1 VVGRTCCCRHRLR
14 TNAFA
19 LVCHQFH
26 RVSGQAALPWGATPS
41 AGRDLLRL
49 PNTWTRLVLVSDE
62 HPRDEQEPEPA
73 LVGPSASRNNG
84 HLADRVSDADRD
96 QVVTLLREHCA
107 AGRLTLDEFSERAGS
122 ALAAKTRG
130 VLDNV
135 LADLPS
141 PSQGLTEA
149 APRRARRWFV
159 AVMSGTRA
167 RGRWRLGQHTTV
179 LTLMGG
185 CRLDLRQAEIEGLE
199 AKITAVCVM
208 GGADIIVPE
217 GIDVELTGFS
227 ILGGRHI
234 HLRDV
239 PLLKGSPRIRVRAF
253 AVMGGVRVRSRPS
266 RAAEAERHNDVRCH
280 LQERRVPHRE
290 ALGGSEREH
299 GLPPRPV

>member
-1 VVGRTCCCRHRLR
+1 M
-14 TNAFA
+14 
-19 LVCHQFH
+19 
-26 RVSGQAALPWGATPS
+26 
-41 AGRDLLRL
+41 
-49 PNTWTRLVLVSDE
+49 LVSDE
-62 HPRDEQEPEPA
+62 HPRDVAPGDVPQAQPLRPGDERGPEPV
-73 LVGPSASRNNG
+73 LRSPSVSSDDG
-84 HLADRVSDADRD
+84 HLAERVSDADRD
-96 QVVTLLREHCA
+96 HVVTSLRDHCA
-107 AGRLTLDEFSERAGS
+107 AGRLTLEEFSERVGS
-122 ALAAKTRG
+122 ALAARTRG
-130 VLDNV
+130 ELDNV

-141 PSQGLTEA
+141 VPPGSTDA

-217 GIDVELTGFS
+217 GIDVDLTGFS
-227 ILGGRHI
+227 IMGGRHI

-239 PLLKGSPRIRVRAF
+239 PLLKGSPRIRIRAF

-266 RAAEAERHNDVRCH
+266 RAAEEH
-280 LQERRVPHRE
+280 RRE
-290 ALGGSEREH
+290 
-299 GLPPRPV
+299 